1 MTDDRS
7 DRKVRF
13 RSSSVESQDDVLS
26 TIDENRRLFNEVDK
40 NHRLF
45 NESDKNHRQQLIDVD
60 ENNRRHIQHTCSK
73 SQSGENFSS
82 VKLKDF
88 ASVNEKLLSHDR
100 VVPLENAKK
109 SERKQFRPHE
119 DRGSKGRTLPRVQT
133 LPSGGFYKLQRPS
146 DDVVIETDLLK
157 IF

>member
-1 MTDDRS
+1 MFFSSYLTDDRA

-26 TIDENRRLFNEVDK
+26 TIDENRRLFNE
-40 NHRLF
+40 
-45 NESDKNHRQQLIDVD
+45 ID
-60 ENNRRHIQHTCSK
+60 ENNRLMHEVDEHHRRHVQHTCSK

-82 VKLKDF
+82 IRLNDF
-88 ASVNEKLLSHDR
+88 SLANEKLLSHDR
-100 VVPLENAKK
+100 ESAKK

-133 LPSGGFYKLQRPS
+133 LPSGGFYRLQRPS
-146 DDVVIETDLLK
+146 DDVVIDVT
-157 IF
+157 FS